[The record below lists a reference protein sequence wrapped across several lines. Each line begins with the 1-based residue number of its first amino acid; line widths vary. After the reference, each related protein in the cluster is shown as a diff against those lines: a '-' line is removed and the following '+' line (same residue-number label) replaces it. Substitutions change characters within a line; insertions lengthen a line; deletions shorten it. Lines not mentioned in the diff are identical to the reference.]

1 MKPEQ
6 KKILST
12 ELESLRERII
22 QNHFA
27 AGQKASGKTAKS
39 MRVIMEEDSGELIGR
54 KAFGTLETGRKGGK
68 VPAGFAT
75 IILRWAQDK
84 GIKVDN
90 PKSFAFLVA
99 RKIAREVTAREGTAR
114 GGTLLHRQG
123 GRADIYSTEIPKT
136 IDRLI
141 ERLTENQITEIK
153 SIFVNKVKEFA

>member
-1 MKPEQ
+1 MRIEQ
-6 KKILST
+6 KQILST

-99 RKIAREVTAREGTAR
+99 RKIARE
-114 GGTLLHRQG
+114 GTLLHRQG